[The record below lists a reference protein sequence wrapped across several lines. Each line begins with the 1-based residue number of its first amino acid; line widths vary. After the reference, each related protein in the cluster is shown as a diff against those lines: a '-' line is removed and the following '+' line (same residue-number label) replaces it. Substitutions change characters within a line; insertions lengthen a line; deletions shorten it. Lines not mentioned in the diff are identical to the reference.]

1 MPDETFV
8 SIKELAKRL
17 GMDKSHARR
26 YVLKLGFKPQKRR
39 TPDSANQLTLTVTAP
54 EAEAIVQQR
63 LDQGFLPSDKAVP
76 YDVRFF
82 YVIQLVPE
90 LAPLR
95 VKLGFANDMSDRL
108 AQHRTSAPTATIVK
122 TWPCRRTWEVTAM
135 DALTAGGARLILNE
149 VFEVDDLQD
158 LVQRGDSFFASL
170 PAPAAKL
177 PLAPHSPYES
187 AEHNISAG

>member
-1 MPDETFV
+1 MPDETYV
-8 SIKELAKRL
+8 SIKELAMRL

-39 TPDSANQLTLTVTAP
+39 TPDSANQLTLTVTAV

-63 LDQGFLPSDKAVP
+63 LDQGFLSSDKAVP
-76 YDVRFF
+76 YDVGFF

-95 VKLGFANDMSDRL
+95 VKLGFAIDMSDRI

-122 TWPCRRTWEVTAM
+122 TWPCRRSWEVTAM
-135 DALTAGGARLILNE
+135 DALTAGGAKLILNE
-149 VFEVDDLQD
+149 VFEADDLNE
-158 LVQRGDSFFASL
+158 LVQRGDSFFALL
-170 PAPAAKL
+170 PAPEAKS
-177 PLAPHSPYES
+177 PLAPHSPHES
-187 AEHNISAG
+187 AE